1 MSSTTDNARK
11 IIVTQALPYANA
23 SLHLGHILEAVQTD
37 IWSRFQNKSGN
48 ECLFFCADD
57 THGTPVM
64 LKAKELGKSPED
76 LIKEVQRDHE
86 ETYKLYDINFTN
98 YHTTHSDE
106 NKKYSEQIYLKAKEN
121 DLITRRT
128 INQLYDV
135 SESMFLS
142 DRFVKGTCPKCGST
156 DQYGDGCTKC
166 GATYHVSELKNPVSA
181 ISGTKPVNK
190 ESEHIFFDLPKK
202 LDTLKE
208 FLATANLQKPIT
220 NKLSEWVNDDL
231 QQWDISRDAPY
242 FGFKIPEEDNKYF
255 YVWLDAPIGY
265 IASIDNWATRNNKD
279 MDLLWSANSNYEI
292 YHFIGKDI
300 SYFHGLFWPALLS
313 ASDLRLPDGIFVH
326 GFLTINGEKMSKSK
340 GTGILAKEFAKL
352 CDPETLRYYFAAKLN
367 DKVEDID
374 LNFEDYV
381 QRINSDLVGKYLN
394 IASRCSSFI
403 EKNSNELSDTFDND
417 LLEEAIKQKE
427 NIKECFESRNY
438 SKAIRLIMD
447 IADLTNKYINDNT
460 PWKKDTKEAAHIATT
475 ALNVFNILTIYLSPI
490 IPNITKGAFKF
501 LNQDSQSFNDVELLL
516 KNKINKYKPL
526 LKRLEPITI
535 PEEIPMSDEENYI
548 NIDQFAEIDLRVAEI
563 KAASHVDGADKLLQ
577 LTLDVGDL
585 GERNVFAGIK
595 KAYDPESLVG
605 KMVILVSNLA
615 PRKMK
620 FGLSEG
626 MVLASSD
633 DEGIYLISP
642 DSGATPGL
650 RVK

>member
-1 MSSTTDNARK
+1 MSSTTNKTRK
-11 IIVTQALPYANA
+11 IIVTQGLPYANA

-64 LKAKELGKSPED
+64 LKAKELGISPED
-76 LIKEVQRDHE
+76 LIKDVQKDHE

-106 NKKYSEQIYLKAKEN
+106 NKKYSEKIYLKAKEN
-121 DLITRRT
+121 KLITRKT
-128 INQLYDV
+128 INQLFDEA
-135 SESMFLS
+135 ESMFLS
-142 DRFVKGTCPKCGST
+142 DRFVKGTCPKCGAS

-166 GATYHVSELKNPVSA
+166 GATYDVGELKDPVSA
-181 ISGTKPVNK
+181 ISGTKPINK
-190 ESEHIFFDLPKK
+190 ESEHVFFDLPKK
-202 LDTLKE
+202 LDVLKN
-208 FLATANLQKPIT
+208 FLASADLQKPIT
-220 NKLSEWVNDDL
+220 NKLSEWLNDDL
-231 QQWDISRDAPY
+231 HQWDISRDAPY
-242 FGFKIPEEDNKYF
+242 FGFKIPEEEDKYF

-265 IASIDNWATRNNKD
+265 IASIDNWATKNNKD
-279 MDLLWSANSNYEI
+279 MDSLWSADSDYEI

-313 ASDLRLPDGIFVH
+313 GSDLKLPNGIYVH

-340 GTGILAKEFAKL
+340 GTGILAKEFAEL

-403 EKNSNELSDTFDND
+403 EKNSNALSSTFDNE
-417 LLEEAIKQKE
+417 LIEKAINQKEAIE
-427 NIKECFESRNY
+427 ACFESRNY
-438 SKAIRLIMD
+438 SKAVRLIMD

-460 PWKKDTKEAAHIATT
+460 PWKKDIDEAAQIATT
-475 ALNVFNILTIYLSPI
+475 ALNVFNILSIYLSPI
-490 IPNITKGAFKF
+490 IPNITSEAFKF
-501 LNQDSQSFNDVELLL
+501 LNQEKQSFNDIELYL
-516 KNKINKYKPL
+516 KNNINKYKPL
-526 LKRLEPITI
+526 LKRLEPIVI
-535 PEEIPMSDEENYI
+535 PEEKPMSEEENYI
-548 NIDQFAEIDLRVAEI
+548 NIDQFADIDLRVAKI
-563 KAASHVDGADKLLQ
+563 KNASHVDGADKLLQ

-595 KAYDPESLVG
+595 KAYDPESIVG

-615 PRKMK
+615 PRQMK